1 MSNTFDKLS
10 VLDSFIE
17 EVNSYLPEIEN
28 NLAKLAQPPSGST
41 PGDMEAIE
49 ETYRRTHT
57 IGGSASMMDFPGL
70 AHVAHGMEDILG
82 DVLDGVATLDL
93 PTLGLLQRSLGRMH
107 QLLRGIHDGIDEE
120 AIMAEDDAD
129 YVRFRALTDS
139 SAQPASASNGSSNNQ
154 QLLEAVTS
162 SFADEPTP
170 IPTASATPSM
180 PSLDEVLA
188 SFRTSPVTVGE
199 EVAWP
204 EDSAP
209 AASVAPAEPVY
220 ELQSEYVGEGSV
232 YRGSGERMSSGA
244 DIAMREGKERNGA
257 DIAMGEGYPAPLVE
271 EQTAEITSLET
282 NQPAEPEPDLA
293 NPSALE
299 MLVASTSSR
308 PAVTRDDPT
317 VSPAPSQ
324 TPETPSVDPDV
335 SRGERSEETIPAL
348 PEADL
353 AGVTNP
359 WQPSVVAQPA
369 PVLQAGELAIPT
381 VFIEM
386 QEEAQ
391 TLTAQASSLR
401 EVLNQLRMAMSVIE
415 SQRTEF
421 KGFLDGSKDA
431 LDRMEDWAGQAMGL
445 NLRNSPD
452 QVRRYLP
459 LSVMWVSN
467 TKLKKVL
474 DLLTQI
480 TSGVEMTDEQIHTAL
495 QQLTA
500 SIASCGDAFQ
510 QLQANNPSHMFT
522 HDHGWTPWEMRVLRE
537 AEEMRE
543 RVTFERRGDPAA
555 LRAEIEA
562 AVREEYHHEQE
573 ARIREDIRRE
583 YELRPLSLAARS
595 ELERQLRNEI
605 RQEFEAKRLLQERVA
620 GSENTESLQ
629 ELEAQLRSEIEI
641 QVRQEFLNQIT
652 EGTGDVFNQSM
663 QQTLMPPAPAAPR
676 TSNFVD
682 QARQATG
689 LPTLGTPASGY
700 EVSQNIYTAPTISQK
715 ASATP
720 VVRSQPARKRKPLSS
735 SAFSGDFSEEAA
747 EIFRLEAE
755 EHLQTIIMHVAA
767 LEKAP
772 TNRELIQGVRRAT
785 HTLKGA
791 ASMMGFRA
799 IADLSHIF
807 EDLLDSIMEG
817 STVISPAVLS
827 LILDTS
833 ETLDLLITGRGAD
846 AQDEEAKVQ
855 LLRVRYAE
863 LLGDQSM
870 LGNADADDIDADD
883 LNEEGDDNSSVAGV
897 VAGTQTTETNAQ
909 RAARGD
915 LSVRVRLEKLDELVN
930 LFGELLVNRSILEER
945 VSRLIQLVS
954 DVGVSSNRLRDV
966 GQKLES
972 RFEATT
978 LPSGRSIQVMP
989 GEGLQ
994 SKGFSLSSNGYRNRT
1009 EPGHL
1014 ADFDELELDRY
1025 TEFHQLAR
1033 GLSEGISDMTTLSTE
1048 MEAIIRDCE
1057 GIFARENRLNT
1068 TFQDRLMKA
1077 RLVPLSTMTPRL
1089 YRAARAVALKQ
1100 HKEFEFL
1107 LEGEGTEVDRTVNE
1121 EIAGPLL
1128 HLMRNAVNHAIE
1140 TPEVRIQKGKPPA
1153 GQIKLS
1159 AAYEGN
1165 QVVITVRD
1173 DGVGI
1178 DPDRVRRAAIA
1189 RGFVGSDQVLN
1200 DNDIIDLIF
1209 RPGFS
1214 TAQVLS
1220 EESGRGV
1227 GLDVVR
1233 DSVSRLRGT
1242 LEVESMPGQGTAF
1255 TMKFPISL
1263 AIQGA
1268 MMVMAGGQQF
1278 AIPTVLVE
1286 SIGRLDNFK
1295 RSTLAGRPA
1304 VQVQNDLYPLNSLSQ
1319 LLSLP
1324 SRPEDERAPLL
1335 LVNAGGYRVALIVD
1349 DIKGKL
1355 DIVMKNLGPHLRHV
1369 HGVAGGTVMGNGRV
1383 VLILELTELL
1393 STRKLVGT
1401 ATGTTVSVSPVSPVS
1416 PSHHRDG
1423 MVVPSLQ
1430 TGARPDLHPSSF
1442 QQAAAAA
1449 IPPAASASTE
1459 AEHGKHIL
1467 VVDDSPSV
1475 RRVVSN
1481 MLKQHG
1487 WEVQMARDGV
1497 EALEMISQQT
1507 PAAVLLDIEMPR
1519 MDGYELIS
1527 TIRAQ
1532 EQYRTL
1538 PLVVLTSRAAAK
1550 HQQRALQL
1558 GASSYVVKPYQDEE
1572 LINTLNILV
1581 YGAAAR

>member
-28 NLAKLAQPPSGST
+28 NLAKLAQSPSGSN
-41 PGDMEAIE
+41 PDMDAIE

-70 AHVAHGMEDILG
+70 SHVAHGMEDILG

-107 QLLRGIHDGIDEE
+107 QLLQGIHEGIDEE

-129 YVRFRALTDS
+129 YVRYRALTDS
-139 SAQPASASNGSSNNQ
+139 SAQLVSSSNGNSNSQ
-154 QLLEAVTS
+154 QLLESVTS
-162 SFADEPTP
+162 SFADEPAP
-170 IPTASATPSM
+170 ILTSSAASSM
-180 PSLDEVLA
+180 PTLDEVLA
-188 SFRTSPVTVGE
+188 SFRTSPVTADE

-209 AASVAPAEPVY
+209 AEPVQ
-220 ELQSEYVGEGSV
+220 ESQPVHT
-232 YRGSGERMSSGA
+232 
-244 DIAMREGKERNGA
+244 
-257 DIAMGEGYPAPLVE
+257 PALHVE
-271 EQTAEITSLET
+271 EQAAETASLPTITPV
-282 NQPAEPEPDLA
+282 QPELA

-308 PAVTRDDPT
+308 LADSRDEPP
-317 VSPAPSQ
+317 VSPTSPQA
-324 TPETPSVDPDV
+324 PET
-335 SRGERSEETIPAL
+335 SEETIPRQ
-348 PEADL
+348 ETDL
-353 AGVTNP
+353 VSTTDP
-359 WQPSVVAQPA
+359 RQPSLASQ
-369 PVLQAGELAIPT
+369 PVLPAVLSEL
-381 VFIEM
+381 
-386 QEEAQ
+386 QEDAQ
-391 TLTAQASSLR
+391 TIAVQASSLKD
-401 EVLNQLRMAMSVIE
+401 VLNQLRLAMSVIE

-474 DLLTQI
+474 DMLTQI
-480 TSGVEMTDEQIHTAL
+480 ISGVEMTDEQLHAAL
-495 QQLTA
+495 QQLTT
-500 SIASCGDAFQ
+500 SIESCGDAFQ
-510 QLQANNPSHMFT
+510 QLQADNPSPIFT
-522 HDHGWTPWEMRVLRE
+522 HDQGWTPWEMRILRE

-562 AVREEYHHEQE
+562 ALRDENRREQD
-573 ARIREDIRRE
+573 ARIRDEIRRE
-583 YELRPLSLAARS
+583 YESRPLTLAARS
-595 ELERQLRNEI
+595 ELERQLRSEI
-605 RQEFEAKRLLQERVA
+605 RKEFEAKRQLQERVA
-620 GSENTESLQ
+620 GQENTESLQ
-629 ELEAQLRSEIEI
+629 EIEARLRSEIEI
-641 QVRQEFLNQIT
+641 QVRQDFLNQIT
-652 EGTGDVFNQSM
+652 EGGGDIFNQSM

-682 QARQATG
+682 QARQAAG
-689 LPTLGTPASGY
+689 LPALDAPASVFDISQNTFTTPSAIVSTPAS
-700 EVSQNIYTAPTISQK
+700 SPTISRQ
-715 ASATP
+715 ASATPVAP
-720 VVRSQPARKRKPLSS
+720 VVRSQPAAQKHLSSS
-735 SAFSGDFSEEAA
+735 SAFSGDFGEEAA

-755 EHLQTIIMHVAA
+755 EHLQTIIMFVAA

-772 TNRELIQGVRRAT
+772 SNRELIQGIRRAT

-791 ASMMGFRA
+791 AGMMGFRA

-817 STVISPAVLS
+817 STAISSNVLS

-833 ETLDLLITGRGAD
+833 ETLDLLITGKGAD
-846 AQDEEAKVQ
+846 AQGEEAKVQ
-855 LLRVRYAE
+855 LLRVRYTE

-870 LGNADADDIDADD
+870 LGNIEIDDIDADE
-883 LNEEGDDNSSVAGV
+883 LNEEGEGSSSVAGV
-897 VAGTQTTETNAQ
+897 LAGTQTTETNAQ

-945 VSRLIQLVS
+945 LNRLVQLVA
-954 DVGVSSNRLRDV
+954 DVDVSSNRLRDV

-978 LPSGRSIQVMP
+978 LPSGRSVQVMP

-994 SKGFSLSSNGYRNRT
+994 SKGLSLSNNGNRNRS
-1009 EPGHL
+1009 EPEHL
-1014 ADFDELELDRY
+1014 AEFDELELDRY

-1048 MEAIIRDCE
+1048 MEAVIRDCE
-1057 GIFARENRLNT
+1057 GVFARENRLNT

-1089 YRAARAVALKQ
+1089 YRAARAVAFKQ

-1107 LEGEGTEVDRTVNE
+1107 LEGESTEVDRTVNE

-1159 AAYEGN
+1159 ASYEGN

-1178 DPDRVRRAAIA
+1178 DPDRVRRAAIT
-1189 RGFVGSDQVLN
+1189 RGFVRSDQVLN

-1214 TAQVLS
+1214 TAEVLS

-1255 TMKFPISL
+1255 TMKFPTSL

-1304 VQVQNDLYPLNSLSQ
+1304 IQVQNDLYPLNSLTQ

-1324 SRPEDERAPLL
+1324 PSPAVERAPLL
-1335 LVNAGGYRVALIVD
+1335 LVNAGGHRIALIVD

-1355 DIVMKNLGPHLRHV
+1355 DVVMKNLGPHLRHV

-1393 STRKLVGT
+1393 SARRLLGS
-1401 ATGTTVSVSPVSPVS
+1401 AAGTTAASLQ
-1416 PSHHRDG
+1416 REG
-1423 MVVPSLQ
+1423 MIVPSLQ
-1430 TGARPDLHPSSF
+1430 TGVRPAPSI
-1442 QQAAAAA
+1442 QQAAATAK
-1449 IPPAASASTE
+1449 PPAAPVGTE
-1459 AEHGKHIL
+1459 AEHGKHVL

-1538 PLVVLTSRAAAK
+1538 PLVVLTSRAATK
-1550 HQQRALQL
+1550 HQQRAIQL

-1572 LINTLNILV
+1572 LISTLNTLV